1 MKSLLRTAIAAVLLL
16 TAGCSNIGYYLQSV
30 GGQLDIWRRERP
42 IDELIA
48 DPLTPAALKEKLATV
63 VQLRRFA
70 SRELRLPGEKSYIRY
85 ADIERPFVVWN
96 VFATPELSLR
106 PMQWC
111 FAFAGCVNYRGYFS
125 RDAAERFAA
134 TLAARDHD
142 VYVGGVPAYSTLGWF
157 ADPVLNTFIDYPEY
171 RIAQLIF
178 HELAHR
184 EAYAPNDSV
193 FNESFAV
200 VVEQAGVER
209 WLARH
214 GTEFERRRYARERA
228 YREDFIR
235 LVQAYHRRL
244 TALYETELA
253 STEMRRRKEALISE
267 MLGDYRQLKEK
278 WGGFTG
284 YDAWFARRPNNAQI
298 ASVAIYTRLVPAFR
312 ALLSEYRGD
321 LAEFYGAVKRL
332 AELPKE
338 ERTAALERRAAGGS

>member
-1 MKSLLRTAIAAVLLL
+1 MKSLLRTAIAAVLLFA
-16 TAGCSNIGYYLQSV
+16 AGCSNIGYYLQSV

-48 DPLTPAALKEKLATV
+48 DPLTPAALKEKLAAV
-63 VQLRRFA
+63 VQIRRFA
-70 SRELRLPGEKSYIRY
+70 SEELRLPGEKSYIRY
-85 ADIERPFVVWN
+85 ADLDRPFVVWN

-209 WLARH
+209 WLARY
-214 GTEFERRRYARERA
+214 GTQIERTRYARERA

-235 LVQAYHRRL
+235 LVQSYHRRL

-253 STEMRRRKEALISE
+253 SAEMRRRKEALISE
-267 MLGDYRQLKEK
+267 MLSDYRQLKEK
-278 WGGFTG
+278 WDGFTG

-321 LAEFYGAVKRL
+321 LTEFYSAVKRL

-338 ERTAALERRAAGGS
+338 ERTAALERLAAGGS